1 MNQTPSALIPILT
14 GTNASPK
21 FNALAMRQASP
32 SLEHGLFSAQL
43 AQSVKTLIK
52 PNATTTTT
60 VANLLKVAP
69 PAASLGSTSNTLKIA
84 PTAASLGSTSDAAST
99 SGVTGTPVTP
109 STPIATL
116 QKSILDQ
123 LNAGTS
129 VTDIANRLAKKLAA
143 QVAQQLGVTTDAA
156 RQQLQ
161 TAFASAL
168 APPGQTGPPQTTAE
182 IAQTLA
188 QQFAKVADAATRV
201 ASSGESG
208 QLNRFVGN
216 ILDANTAKEPLAPAP
231 TTNTAATKASASGT
245 STAVADSVAR
255 DTSDSESDKVTRALV
270 AFQAQ
275 LNTPIQSPSLA
286 NPVAIAAAAASDGR
300 TVKLETTQAI
310 ASAGDTPL
318 GRILARAAQAADLAS
333 GTTVAE
339 GDTTSSAST
348 GTQTTPLVSRSLTD
362 AAVTS
367 FLQSFASA
375 TKTADDNAPASK
387 TTDDGSFASLL
398 LPSSAGAPDA
408 PAFMAVAPPFSID
421 TSQIAT
427 PAAPSMPAQPQATP
441 DANAIVGQVLQGAFL
456 TNLGQ
461 SNQFRMNLVPEHLGE
476 VNIKLTVT
484 DGNVSAHII
493 AQTPEVHDALVAGQA
508 QLTKSFADAGLK
520 LTSFN
525 VDVANNGF
533 AGFAQQQQQ
542 QSQSQQRS
550 SQGQRTLL
558 GSDADDSGETLQAI
572 PSFGPPLLANQNFG
586 ALNYLV

>member
-21 FNALAMRQASP
+21 FNALAMRKASP
-32 SLEHGLFSAQL
+32 VLEHGLFSAQL
-43 AQSVKTLIK
+43 AQSVKALVK
-52 PNATTTTT
+52 PNASMVGTPK
-60 VANLLKVAP
+60 AAP
-69 PAASLGSTSNTLKIA
+69 PIAALS
-84 PTAASLGSTSDAAST
+84 AST
-99 SGVTGTPVTP
+99 D

-129 VTDIANRLAKKLAA
+129 VTDIANRLAKKLAT

-156 RQQLQ
+156 RIQLQ

-182 IAQTLA
+182 IAQTLV
-188 QQFAKVADAATRV
+188 QQFVKVANAATRV

-231 TTNTAATKASASGT
+231 TTNTAAIKASASGT
-245 STAVADSVAR
+245 STAVAD
-255 DTSDSESDKVTRALV
+255 DTDKVTRALV

-275 LNTPIQSPSLA
+275 LDTPIQSPSLA

-310 ASAGDTPL
+310 ASAGDTPI
-318 GRILARAAQAADLAS
+318 GRILARAAQAADLAP
-333 GTTVAE
+333 
-339 GDTTSSAST
+339 DTTSSTST
-348 GTQTTPLVSRSLTD
+348 PTQATPLVSRSLTD

-387 TTDDGSFASLL
+387 TSDDGSFASLL
-398 LPSSAGAPDA
+398 PSATGAPDA

-421 TSQIAT
+421 TSQIAA
-427 PAAPSMPAQPQATP
+427 PAVSMPAQPQATP
-441 DANAIVGQVLQGAFL
+441 DANAVVSQILQGASL

-533 AGFAQQQQQ
+533 AGFAQQQQ
-542 QSQSQQRS
+542 SQSQQRS
-550 SQGQRTLL
+550 SQGRRTLL

>member
-1 MNQTPSALIPILT
+1 
-14 GTNASPK
+14 
-21 FNALAMRQASP
+21 
-32 SLEHGLFSAQL
+32 
-43 AQSVKTLIK
+43 
-52 PNATTTTT
+52 
-60 VANLLKVAP
+60 
-69 PAASLGSTSNTLKIA
+69 
-84 PTAASLGSTSDAAST
+84 
-99 SGVTGTPVTP
+99 
-109 STPIATL
+109 
-116 QKSILDQ
+116 
-123 LNAGTS
+123 
-129 VTDIANRLAKKLAA
+129 
-143 QVAQQLGVTTDAA
+143 
-156 RQQLQ
+156 
-161 TAFASAL
+161 
-168 APPGQTGPPQTTAE
+168 
-182 IAQTLA
+182 
-188 QQFAKVADAATRV
+188 
-201 ASSGESG
+201 
-208 QLNRFVGN
+208 
-216 ILDANTAKEPLAPAP
+216 
-231 TTNTAATKASASGT
+231 
-245 STAVADSVAR
+245 
-255 DTSDSESDKVTRALV
+255 
-270 AFQAQ
+270 
-275 LNTPIQSPSLA
+275 
-286 NPVAIAAAAASDGR
+286 
-300 TVKLETTQAI
+300 VKLETTQAI

-339 GDTTSSAST
+339 GDTTSASST
-348 GTQTTPLVSRSLTD
+348 GSQSTPLVSRSLTD

-375 TKTADDNAPASK
+375 TKTADDDAPASK
-387 TTDDGSFASLL
+387 TGDDGSFASL

-408 PAFMAVAPPFSID
+408 PAFMAVAPPFTID

-441 DANAIVGQVLQGAFL
+441 DANAIVSQILQGASL

-533 AGFAQQQQQ
+533 AGFAQQQQ
-542 QSQSQQRS
+542 SQSQQRG

-572 PSFGPPLLANQNFG
+572 PSFGPPLLAQQNFG